1 MIDIFSLTA
10 NKLVEKLKEGMELI
24 LTIGAI
30 EGETFKAILEYIS
43 PKGIEENGAVQF
55 NIKAAVSLDENQFI
69 RAGYSAT
76 ADVVLDKREDV
87 MAISES
93 LLQFEK
99 DGSPYV
105 EVKINENEYDKRN
118 VELGLSDGIYV
129 EILKGVKAEDEIKA
143 WNSPVKSF

>member
-1 MIDIFSLTA
+1 
-10 NKLVEKLKEGMELI
+10 
-24 LTIGAI
+24 
-30 EGETFKAILEYIS
+30 
-43 PKGIEENGAVQF
+43 
-55 NIKAAVSLDENQFI
+55 
-69 RAGYSAT
+69 
-76 ADVVLDKREDV
+76 

-105 EVKINENEYDKRN
+105 EVKINENEYDKRT

-129 EILKGVKAEDEIKA
+129 EVLKGVKAEDEIKA